1 MGLASLAQACGHWRA
16 WQRPSRPLSCHPPV
30 PLLSHPGSW
39 PKSKASQRSPL
50 CRQGHHRGSERAWN
64 SPPPPTPSPLLL
76 SRQKHFPPAPG
87 SSGMFRKS
95 SFNVRIHLQPLS
107 GASRLVPVYLTRVLE
122 PKSFGAYLAGSCVA
136 SGEWHSLSGLQLC
149 HLQNGAHAGTLF
161 RRLSSHTSAGWD
173 CVQGL
178 EIGRPQSPLRWYVN
192 L

>member
-1 MGLASLAQACGHWRA
+1 M
-16 WQRPSRPLSCHPPV
+16 

-149 HLQNGAHAGTLF
+149 HLQNGADRNPALPTSQDHREDELRPSSLPQA
-161 RRLSSHTSAGWD
+161 RRGR
-173 CVQGL
+173 QGKTQANQ
-178 EIGRPQSPLRWYVN
+178 GQSPGRSESSVL
-192 L
+192 